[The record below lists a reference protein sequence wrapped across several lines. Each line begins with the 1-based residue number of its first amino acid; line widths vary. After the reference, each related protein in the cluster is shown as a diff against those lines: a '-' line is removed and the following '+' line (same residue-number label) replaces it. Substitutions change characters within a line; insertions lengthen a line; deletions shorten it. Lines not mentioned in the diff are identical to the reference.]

1 MANCRIFVA
10 ALSAAAAVAV
20 ASTAAGAGVTRGDRY
35 SGAPWATRSPVL
47 AQHGMAATEQ
57 PLASLVAIDILKKGG
72 SAVDAAIAANA
83 ALGLMEPVSNGIG
96 GDLFAIV
103 WDPKTKQL
111 YGYNGSGRSAK
122 GRDLAKLVAEIQ
134 AVAAKTGKPFKPHIP
149 PFGSLPVTVPG
160 TVDG

>member
-1 MANCRIFVA
+1 MK
-10 ALSAAAAVAV
+10 
-20 ASTAAGAGVTRGDRY
+20 ASRGVAGALVIMATTITANVSYGEAGRGDRY

-57 PLASLVAIDILKKGG
+57 PLASQIAIDVLKKGG

-83 ALGLMEPVSNGIG
+83 ALGLMEPVLNGIG

-111 YGYNGSGRSAK
+111 YGYNGSGRSPK
-122 GRDLAKLVAEIQ
+122 GRDLAKLTAEIQ
-134 AVAAKTGKPFKPHIP
+134 AVAAKTGK
-149 PFGSLPVTVPG
+149 
-160 TVDG
+160 